1 MSNYRP
7 ISEQPTLPLNGA
19 VFERYLQQ
27 HQLLPL
33 DVALAAGV
41 RYLTIW
47 NITHDV
53 PVQYRHAV
61 LVRRAL
67 FHLTGEDYTGSIA
80 VQQDQAQRAS
90 KIARPERRR
99 P

>member
-1 MSNYRP
+1 MSNHRP

-19 VFERYLQQ
+19 AFQRYLQQ

-47 NITHDV
+47 NISHDV

-67 FHLTGEDYTGSIA
+67 FHLTGEDYIGSIA
-80 VQQDQAQRAS
+80 VQQDQAQQAGRAT
-90 KIARPERRR
+90 RQERRR
-99 P
+99 Q

>member
-1 MSNYRP
+1 MSNHRP

-19 VFERYLQQ
+19 IFERYLQQ
-27 HQLLPL
+27 HHLLPL

-47 NITHDV
+47 NISHDV

-67 FHLTGEDYTGSIA
+67 FHLSGEDYSGPIV
-80 VQQDQAQRAS
+80 VQQ
-90 KIARPERRR
+90 ERRR
-99 P
+99 S